1 MSRGVIRKGAC
12 AALCITGLM
21 MGAAVHGRDVRE
33 VEGIEFRGLELL
45 SRHEV
50 LAGVPVKSS
59 KKGSVIDLDAL
70 KSAIAK
76 NGMIEKGNVGAEGN
90 RIIVTVKERVPAHL
104 FAVRKGNEVVPFE
117 TDARFA
123 ILSVRAVH
131 LAGRPLVVL
140 GEGDLRGGALSSRV
154 RGLLAELGR
163 LEETDNELFKEIAE
177 IEIKNDNVLEI
188 FLKGRK
194 TRIILPVNGRDF
206 RNLRYMVSLFDGQNY
221 YPGTLRMGN
230 GYGVIE

>member
-1 MSRGVIRKGAC
+1 MMNWGMIRKGA
-12 AALCITGLM
+12 AAAMCVIGPM
-21 MGAAVHGRDVRE
+21 IAAVHGRDVRE

-45 SRHEV
+45 SRHEL
-50 LAGVPVKSS
+50 LAGVPVKAS

-70 KSAIAK
+70 KSAITK
-76 NGMIEKGNVGAEGN
+76 NGMIEASGISVEGD
-90 RIIVTVKERVPAHL
+90 RIIVTVKERVPVHL
-104 FAVRKGNEVVPFE
+104 LAVRRVNEVVPFE

-131 LAGRPLVVL
+131 VTGRPLVVM
-140 GEGDLRGGALSSRV
+140 GEGDLRGGALSARV
-154 RGLLAELGR
+154 RGLLSEMER
-163 LEETDNELFKEIAE
+163 LEKNDGELFKEIAE

-221 YPGTLRMGN
+221 YPATLRMGN